1 MTYAAHGGAAKAWLG
16 GNGRRVSESLSQSVT
31 IPANAKTPTLT
42 YWSRVVTAETGSR
55 AYDTF
60 SLDVV
65 DGTSTKRVA
74 SASNLDASSDYVRH
88 TVDLSAYK
96 GRSVTLRFSESED
109 ADLATSFLVDDVS
122 VTAG

>member
-1 MTYAAHGGAAKAWLG
+1 M
-16 GNGRRVSESLSQSVT
+16 
-31 IPANAKTPTLT
+31 
-42 YWSRVVTAETGSR
+42 
-55 AYDTF
+55 
-60 SLDVV
+60 
-65 DGTSTKRVA
+65 
-74 SASNLDASSDYVRH
+74 RH